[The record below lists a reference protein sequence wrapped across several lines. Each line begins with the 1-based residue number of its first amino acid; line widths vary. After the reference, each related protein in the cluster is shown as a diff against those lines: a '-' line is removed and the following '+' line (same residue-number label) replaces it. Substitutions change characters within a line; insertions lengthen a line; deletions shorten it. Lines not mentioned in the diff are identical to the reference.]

1 MTELIC
7 IVCPKGCRLKV
18 DEENGYVVSG
28 NSCPRGAEYGIN
40 ELLNPVRTV
49 TSTVAIEGGI
59 HRRLPVK
66 TSRPVPSM
74 QRREPVTAQRSYT
87 KPEAYCVS
95 CELSGEDHFV
105 RDRQRRLAQLD
116 DWLKNGLVDRE
127 EYQVLK
133 RRFQNDQ

>member
-1 MTELIC
+1 MLIRAVSERNEGAFAAA
-7 IVCPKGCRLKV
+7 ILLFLIAAVIKVAKKKGGAAKQN
-18 DEENGYVVSG
+18 DQAQHGYQPG
-28 NSCPRGAEYGIN
+28 QP
-40 ELLNPVRTV
+40 TV
-49 TSTVAIEGGI
+49 Q
-59 HRRLPVK
+59 
-66 TSRPVPSM
+66 TSRSVPSM

-105 RDRQRRLAQLD
+105 RDRQRRIAQLD

>member
-1 MTELIC
+1 M
-7 IVCPKGCRLKV
+7 
-18 DEENGYVVSG
+18 
-28 NSCPRGAEYGIN
+28 
-40 ELLNPVRTV
+40 
-49 TSTVAIEGGI
+49 
-59 HRRLPVK
+59 
-66 TSRPVPSM
+66 
-74 QRREPVTAQRSYT
+74 TAQRSYT